1 VQSSLMKQSTIM
13 TVILSSLFPIMIL
26 AGCATP
32 PSTPAEFAGTP
43 PAIVQTEPRI
53 VTFPDE
59 NLAAAIRESLGK
71 PVDEEILFTELAQLT
86 ESKAWDAG
94 ITDLSGIE
102 YCTNLS
108 VLGFW
113 RNPISDVSP
122 VSSLTNLTILCLQ
135 GNDVSGT
142 SPLASLTNLI
152 DLHLTQNQV
161 SDISPLLANSGLGEG
176 DSVLLGGNG
185 LDLSQGSE
193 DMENIRVLE
202 SRGVLVSLDPQQW
215 APENASPGTPVPV
228 PIE

>member
-1 VQSSLMKQSTIM
+1 LTNLNRLAVAGSPVSDISP
-13 TVILSSLFPIMIL
+13 LSSLTKLTVLDL
-26 AGCATP
+26 AG
-32 PSTPAEFAGTP
+32 
-43 PAIVQTEPRI
+43 
-53 VTFPDE
+53 DE
-59 NLAAAIRESLGK
+59 
-71 PVDEEILFTELAQLT
+71 
-86 ESKAWDAG
+86 
-94 ITDLSGIE
+94 
-102 YCTNLS
+102 
-108 VLGFW
+108 
-113 RNPISDVSP
+113 ISDISP